1 MFFDCVYFTSNYF
14 FFEEAKMDYNIKSL
28 TISAQA
34 VPKIQLE
41 EYQLQ

>member
-1 MFFDCVYFTSNYF
+1 
-14 FFEEAKMDYNIKSL
+14 MDYNIKSL

-34 VPKIQLE
+34 VSKIQLK

>member
-1 MFFDCVYFTSNYF
+1 
-14 FFEEAKMDYNIKSL
+14 MDYNIKNL

-34 VPKIQLE
+34 VPKIQLK

>member
-1 MFFDCVYFTSNYF
+1 MSLVLWHTYI

-34 VPKIQLE
+34 MPKIQPK

>member
-1 MFFDCVYFTSNYF
+1 MGKIKIEICFF

-34 VPKIQLE
+34 VPKIQLK